1 LSIDSLAV
9 VETKSQLVES
19 QVKAGKLQEF
29 RKLCRERGLSFTA
42 QRRAILEAV
51 LDRDTHPR
59 ADDIHAVLSRRKLRV
74 SRATVFR
81 TLESLARLGIIAKA
95 AHPGSAVR
103 YDGRTDLHHHL
114 VCTGCDR
121 VIDLSDAR
129 LDKVPV
135 PDTRRFGFVVS
146 DFQVQ
151 LRGTCRE
158 CREQEEKR

>member
-1 LSIDSLAV
+1 
-9 VETKSQLVES
+9 VEGEVR
-19 QVKAGKLQEF
+19 AGKLAEY
-29 RKLCRERGLSFTA
+29 RRLCRENGLSFTA

-59 ADDIHAVLSRRKLRV
+59 ADDIYAALSRRKMKV

-81 TLESLARLGIIAKA
+81 TLESLARLGIIHKA
-95 AHPGSAVR
+95 AHHGSAAR

-114 VCTGCDR
+114 VCTECDR
-121 VIDLSDAR
+121 VIDVSDAR
-129 LDKVPV
+129 LDAVPV

-158 CREQEEKR
+158 CRQQEESK